1 MLFYVNQDRQDD
13 VMNRTPNILIF
24 DSGIG
29 GISVYNE
36 VRQKIPSANY
46 FYLFDNQAFPYG
58 DKSSEFLVER
68 VNKVIAAALKLYSFD
83 LIVIACNTAS
93 TICLPSLR
101 QSFLIP
107 IVGVVPAIKPA
118 TLITQNKCIGLLA
131 TKATVQR
138 QYTYNLINEFA
149 QGFHIELLGVSEL
162 AMIAE
167 AKLQGIAVD
176 KEKLNMLMQP
186 WLQLTVVPDTIV
198 LGCTHYPFIKDEL
211 QEIFP
216 LSTFIDSGHAIASRV
231 HYLLKDNYDLA
242 LINDKNQMS
251 HTVISTLFNPQVD
264 KTLES
269 LKKYDLIKYQL
280 VNV

>member
-107 IVGVVPAIKPA
+107 IVGVVPAMINFMTDIKTKPSN
-118 TLITQNKCIGLLA
+118 TLPTIDIADLNKKLDI
-131 TKATVQR
+131 
-138 QYTYNLINEFA
+138 
-149 QGFHIELLGVSEL
+149 S
-162 AMIAE
+162 AE
-167 AKLQGIAVD
+167 
-176 KEKLNMLMQP
+176 
-186 WLQLTVVPDTIV
+186 
-198 LGCTHYPFIKDEL
+198 
-211 QEIFP
+211 
-216 LSTFIDSGHAIASRV
+216 
-231 HYLLKDNYDLA
+231 
-242 LINDKNQMS
+242 
-251 HTVISTLFNPQVD
+251 
-264 KTLES
+264 
-269 LKKYDLIKYQL
+269 
-280 VNV
+280 

>member
-83 LIVIACNTAS
+83 LILILCNTAS

-101 QSFLIP
+101 QSF
-107 IVGVVPAIKPA
+107 
-118 TLITQNKCIGLLA
+118 
-131 TKATVQR
+131 
-138 QYTYNLINEFA
+138 
-149 QGFHIELLGVSEL
+149 
-162 AMIAE
+162 
-167 AKLQGIAVD
+167 
-176 KEKLNMLMQP
+176 LMQP

-264 KTLES
+264 KTLEN